1 MRFSS
6 WQAPEPSK
14 LPRLA
19 RLVLSRVI
27 VDWRG
32 DFPNASLFDRPVN
45 NARGKKVALGSAE
58 QPVPS
63 YRTHFPKFFRRAT
76 GTLKPNPTCEMWHSD
91 VQFLIEKSYPF
102 DARPTMSTTNSD
114 ARINFRLNSE
124 LKKTIEDAAA
134 ELGQSISDFAISTL
148 VQAARKVL
156 HDQQVT
162 RLSERDRQVFAAML
176 DDESRKPN
184 DSLVNAVKRY
194 KKQVG

>member
-1 MRFSS
+1 
-6 WQAPEPSK
+6 
-14 LPRLA
+14 
-19 RLVLSRVI
+19 LVLSRVI
-27 VDWRG
+27 VDWLG

-45 NARGKKVALGSAE
+45 NARGKKVALGIAE
-58 QPVPS
+58 QPVPI

-91 VQFLIEKSYPF
+91 VQCLIEKSYPF

-176 DDESRKPN
+176 DDESIKPN
-184 DSLVNAVKRY
+184 DSLVNAAKRY